1 MITTTFPLSEE
12 IFFKLDEID
21 QSNYVVDVSKID
33 FGEDEDNIESA
44 IIYARNLQITMPF
57 DFSKVSYEMKSKWLL
72 KYLTFGTLSVEIKDL
87 SETWLTILAGENID
101 LNCILN
107 ENEIKQF
114 TDENRVLID
123 DILSFLVSL
132 DEIILILLNNSDNEE
147 IEYKTDLEVIK
158 EQPEYFE
165 CLFNIIKKYP
175 VQIEGIRMYYL
186 SKYEHRVYDCV
197 IRNISNRNDIYE
209 AVINLPYAKIL
220 GQIFGL

>member
-72 KYLTFGTLSVEIKDL
+72 KYLTFGTLFVEIKDL

-101 LNCILN
+101 LNCILD

-114 TDENRVLID
+114 TDENEALID

-132 DEIILILLNNSDNEE
+132 DEIISILLNNSDNEE

-165 CLFNIIKKYP
+165 CLFNIIKNYP
-175 VQIEGIRMYYL
+175 IQIEGIRMYYS
-186 SKYEHRVYDCV
+186 SKYEHKIYDCV
-197 IRNISNRNDIYE
+197 IRNISSRNDTYE
-209 AVINLPYAKIL
+209 AVVNLPYAKIL